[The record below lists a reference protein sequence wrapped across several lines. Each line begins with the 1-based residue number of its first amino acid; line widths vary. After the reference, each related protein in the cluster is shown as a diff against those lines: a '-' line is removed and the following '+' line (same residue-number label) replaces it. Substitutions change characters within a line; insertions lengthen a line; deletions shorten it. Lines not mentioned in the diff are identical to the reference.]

1 MRILVVGA
9 TGLIGRPVATPLLT
23 DGFDFRLLVR
33 DAHRA
38 RSRLGEGFEYVEG
51 DVGDKTSVARAVRG
65 CRGVHVSLAGTG
77 PEDLD
82 RIEGQG
88 TGHIARAA
96 ADSGVELLTY
106 LTGSLVHE
114 EYGDKIA
121 EHRAKLAAEEAV
133 SQSGVPFVFFRP
145 TYFMDNLPRHVQGRF
160 AVVLGRPKPLHMV
173 AATDFARMVSR
184 AFGVPNVAKRNLF
197 VHGPEPVTIAQALQ
211 VYCALVEP
219 DKRVVTMPLAR
230 MRLVDRLVMA
240 GRLRAN
246 LELMALLQ
254 RLGERGDPAEA
265 NRLLGAPTTT
275 VGQWCQRH
283 AASRTAG

>member
-9 TGLIGRPVATPLLT
+9 TGLIGRPVATQLLS
-23 DGFDFRLLVR
+23 DGFEVRLLVR

-114 EYGDKIA
+114 NYGEKIA

-160 AVVLGRPKPLHMV
+160 AVVPGRPKPLHMV

-184 AFGVPNVAKRNLF
+184 AFQVPDVAERN
-197 VHGPEPVTIAQALQ
+197 
-211 VYCALVEP
+211 
-219 DKRVVTMPLAR
+219 
-230 MRLVDRLVMA
+230 
-240 GRLRAN
+240 RLRAN
-246 LELMALLQ
+246 LEVMALLQ

-275 VGQWCQRH
+275 VGQWCERQ
-283 AASRTAG
+283 AASRAAG